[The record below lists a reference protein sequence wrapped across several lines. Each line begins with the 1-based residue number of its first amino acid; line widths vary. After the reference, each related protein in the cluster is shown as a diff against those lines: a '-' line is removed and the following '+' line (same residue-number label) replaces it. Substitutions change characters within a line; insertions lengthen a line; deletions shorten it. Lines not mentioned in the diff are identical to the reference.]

1 MASAGSAKA
10 IVVNRYQVEDA
21 MATWQIA
28 LYVAGAVMML
38 AFFKRRADR
47 LSSGE

>member
-1 MASAGSAKA
+1 
-10 IVVNRYQVEDA
+10 

-38 AFFKRRADR
+38 VYFKRRADR

>member
-1 MASAGSAKA
+1 MASARSARA
-10 IVVNRYQVEDA
+10 IVVNRNQLEDV

-38 AFFKRRADR
+38 AYFKRRADR
-47 LSSGE
+47 LNTGE